1 MNKKQGSQKGIRAGR
16 NDRKNQKKNIGFVL
30 GILGLLALAGGVT
43 YGVEHLEQR
52 GNRSSNKNVSNPAPV
67 ETAQREE
74 PVVRQKLVFGDTT
87 YELEDQVDVYVF
99 LGTDNSGKSAEGGKK
114 DDAKTGRKTDGEST
128 DEDYQGDMAD
138 FILLV
143 VMNRSTKEYG
153 LIPVNRDT
161 ITEIP
166 LMNEDGTAMATATQQ
181 LCTAHWYGG
190 NRRLS
195 GENTVAT
202 LENFLGGLSI
212 QGFYEVGMDSIAEL
226 NDIVGG
232 VTVTLEDD
240 FTESDPK
247 MKKGKK
253 LHLDN
258 EQAHIFVRSRMNVGD
273 GSNLSRMRRQQQ
285 YMEKVLDK
293 IKKKNRKDSEFGL
306 KLYKGLKNMAE
317 TDISSGKAVKIA
329 NRMKKSK
336 NLGMF
341 EIKGES
347 KVGNALSDGEQHEE
361 FYVDTESL
369 IQVLTT
375 LTGMRK
381 G

>member
-1 MNKKQGSQKGIRAGR
+1 
-16 NDRKNQKKNIGFVL
+16 
-30 GILGLLALAGGVT
+30 
-43 YGVEHLEQR
+43 
-52 GNRSSNKNVSNPAPV
+52 
-67 ETAQREE
+67 
-74 PVVRQKLVFGDTT
+74 
-87 YELEDQVDVYVF
+87 
-99 LGTDNSGKSAEGGKK
+99 
-114 DDAKTGRKTDGEST
+114 
-128 DEDYQGDMAD
+128 
-138 FILLV
+138 
-143 VMNRSTKEYG
+143 
-153 LIPVNRDT
+153 
-161 ITEIP
+161 
-166 LMNEDGTAMATATQQ
+166 
-181 LCTAHWYGG
+181 
-190 NRRLS
+190 
-195 GENTVAT
+195 
-202 LENFLGGLSI
+202 
-212 QGFYEVGMDSIAEL
+212 
-226 NDIVGG
+226 
-232 VTVTLEDD
+232 
-240 FTESDPK
+240 

-369 IQVLTT
+369 IQDLTT